1 MCTRR
6 GTTLRWRRG
15 STPGGRATR
24 RGASRSS
31 RACPGRSSTGT
42 PRSTGPTARP
52 SGSTSA
58 SPRAEFLQWS
68 QPQKRLY
75 ASVHRNFATTAQ
87 PPVLYRGLAAA
98 SSFSNVAPG
107 SSTPSRR
114 FRSNGH
120 PRRLFFFFFLV
131 FQQPL
136 NCACSPL
143 AVTCGGGGGE
153 TRKETSGKQQSRGQ
167 RGRRLQ
173 GLGQGAAEPSEAA
186 TEGAS
191 GAAAAERL
199 AG

>member
-15 STPGGRATR
+15 SPPGGRVTR

-131 FQQPL
+131 SSSRLIAPALPWLLPAGEEEERRGRKHQGSSSRGVSAADGCRDWPRGQQNQAKQPRKERRGQQQPK
-136 NCACSPL
+136 
-143 AVTCGGGGGE
+143 G
-153 TRKETSGKQQSRGQ
+153 
-167 RGRRLQ
+167 
-173 GLGQGAAEPSEAA
+173 
-186 TEGAS
+186 
-191 GAAAAERL
+191 
-199 AG
+199 